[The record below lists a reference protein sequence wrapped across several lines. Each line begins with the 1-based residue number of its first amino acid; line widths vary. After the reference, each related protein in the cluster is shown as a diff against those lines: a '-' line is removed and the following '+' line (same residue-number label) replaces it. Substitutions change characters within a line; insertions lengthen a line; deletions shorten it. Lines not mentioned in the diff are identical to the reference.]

1 MSKKSTKNG
10 NGQLNFEIRKK
21 KLKLIKNKKIKNIIK
36 KIINNGKEK

>member
-1 MSKKSTKNG
+1 MIKQEGKTTP
-10 NGQLNFEIRKK
+10 K